1 MFYYVLME
9 KISSFS
15 KRLKI
20 LMDIR
25 GVSVANMV
33 EDLDITKSLM
43 SKYLSGKVEPR
54 QDRFDQIARYFNV
67 SHGWLMGYDC
77 EMYSSDIKS
86 QILKHIE
93 TLDTDQLMSLYD
105 FIKKLIEEKNNG

>member
-1 MFYYVLME
+1 ME

-20 LMDIR
+20 LMDLR
-25 GVSVANMV
+25 GVSVAKMV
-33 EDLDITKSLM
+33 ADLDISKSLI

-86 QILKHIE
+86 QIIKLIE
-93 TLDTDQLMSLYD
+93 TLNTDQLLQLYD
-105 FIKKLIEEKNNG
+105 FIKQLTEEKK

>member
-1 MFYYVLME
+1 MFYYVVMQ
-9 KISSFS
+9 KVSSFS
-15 KRLKI
+15 QRLKL
-20 LMDIR
+20 LMDLR
-25 GVSVANMV
+25 GVSVSKMV
-33 EDLDITKSLM
+33 IDLGITKSLI

-86 QILKHIE
+86 QIIKLIE
-93 TLDTDQLMSLYD
+93 TLNTDQLLRLYD
-105 FIKKLIEEKNNG
+105 FIKKLLEEKQ

>member
-1 MFYYVLME
+1 
-9 KISSFS
+9 
-15 KRLKI
+15 
-20 LMDIR
+20 MDLR
-25 GVSVANMV
+25 GVSVAKMV
-33 EDLDITKSLM
+33 TDLEISKSLI

-86 QILKHIE
+86 QIIKLIE
-93 TLDTDQLMSLYD
+93 TLNTDQLLQLYD
-105 FIKKLIEEKNNG
+105 FIKQLTEEKK

>member
-1 MFYYVLME
+1 MFYYLIME

-20 LMDIR
+20 LMDLR
-25 GVSVANMV
+25 GVSVAKMV
-33 EDLDITKSLM
+33 TDLEISKSLI

-86 QILKHIE
+86 QIIKLIE
-93 TLDTDQLMSLYD
+93 TLNTDQLLQLYD
-105 FIKKLIEEKNNG
+105 FIKQLTEEKK

>member
-1 MFYYVLME
+1 ME

-20 LMDIR
+20 LMDLR
-25 GVSVANMV
+25 GVSVAKMV
-33 EDLDITKSLM
+33 TDLEISKSLI

-86 QILKHIE
+86 QIIKLIE
-93 TLDTDQLMSLYD
+93 TLNTDQLLQLYD
-105 FIKKLIEEKNNG
+105 FIKQLTEEKK